1 MNLEEKG
8 FFMKRKLHLLALF
21 IAASVFLTSCS
32 STGSSDS
39 SLTEK
44 ILSAADGVTSAV
56 KEFYQKMPWEAEPE
70 PEGKVP
76 VTIVY
81 TNDIHCQVEGDLGYR
96 SVSLVREALSAAG
109 ERVLLVDSGDHIQGD
124 LIGSLN
130 QGESIIN
137 LMNAAGYDV
146 ACIGNHEFDYGIDR
160 QKELAD
166 MANYPYV
173 CCNLA
178 DKNGELVYE
187 PYQMFTFRNTK
198 VAFIGILTPE
208 TIQSSNPKNFQNTAG
223 KVVYDLY
230 GDETG
235 DRLVNQVQKY
245 VDEARANGADYVIAL
260 AHLGVNEST
269 SPFTSKELIPRL
281 SGIDV
286 VLDGHS
292 HTVMEREE
300 LTDKDGKTVLLTQ
313 TGTKLQNIGILKLG
327 EDGVITNQLVNN
339 ADISEMITNATKE
352 LNVAT
357 RQVVARSEAALLIY
371 DPEEKD
377 EEGNPVRL
385 VRCRETNLGDLCADS
400 LKWAGQSDIGIIN
413 GGNIRVDLPAG
424 DITIGGLAKVQP
436 FANMISVV
444 EMDGAAILD
453 MLEYSVRNVPN
464 ESGGFLQVSGI
475 TFEVNP
481 TVENAVTTDGEKIN
495 ISGERKI
502 QNVMVGDEP
511 LDPDKKYT
519 VTGNDFILLSGGDG
533 YTFLPSRSKVVRESF
548 AIDIDCTIDYLQ
560 NGLNGTVGTEY
571 ADPYG
576 QGRIRM
582 VTGSD
587 EKGAN

>member
-1 MNLEEKG
+1 
-8 FFMKRKLHLLALF
+8 MKRKLRLLALF

-44 ILSAADGVTSAV
+44 ILSATDGITSAV
-56 KEFYQKMPWEAEPE
+56 KEFCQGMPWAAE

-81 TNDIHCQVEGDLGYR
+81 TNDIHCQIEGDLGYR
-96 SVSLVREALSAAG
+96 SVALVREALSAAG
-109 ERVLLVDSGDHIQGD
+109 EQVLLVDSGDHIQGD

-130 QGESIIN
+130 QGESIIE
-137 LMNAAGYDV
+137 LMNTAEYDV
-146 ACIGNHEFDYGIDR
+146 ACIGNHEFDYSIER
-160 QKELAD
+160 QKELVD
-166 MANYPYV
+166 MADYPYV
-173 CCNLA
+173 CCNFA
-178 DKNGELVYE
+178 DKDGKLLYE
-187 PYQMFTFRNTK
+187 PYQMFTFGDTK
-198 VAFIGILTPE
+198 VAIIGILTPE
-208 TIQSSNPKNFQNTAG
+208 TIQSANPKYFVNTAG
-223 KVVYDLY
+223 EMVYDLY

-235 DRLVNQVQKY
+235 DRLVKQVQKF
-245 VDEARANGADYVIAL
+245 VDEARAKGADYVIAL

-281 SGIDV
+281 SGIDA

-300 LTDKDGKTVLLTQ
+300 LKDKDGKTVLLTQ
-313 TGTKLQNIGILKLG
+313 TGTKLQNIGILRLG
-327 EDGVITNQLVNN
+327 EDGVITNRLINN
-339 ADISEMITNATKE
+339 DDISETIKTEAGE
-352 LNVAT
+352 LNAAT
-357 RQVVARSEAALLIY
+357 SQVVARSEAALVIY

-385 VRCRETNLGDLCADS
+385 IRRRETNLGDLCADS
-400 LKWAGQSDIGIIN
+400 LRWAGQSDIGVIN
-413 GGNIRVDLPAG
+413 GGNIRADLPAG
-424 DITIGGLAKVQP
+424 DITIGGMAKVQP

-453 MLEYSVRNVPN
+453 MLEYSVRNAPD

-475 TFEVNP
+475 TFDVDLTVKN
-481 TVENAVTTDGEKIN
+481 TVETDGESLKIT
-495 ISGERKI
+495 GDRKI
-502 QNVMVGDEP
+502 RNVMVGGEP
-511 LDPDKKYT
+511 LDQNKKYT

-533 YTFLPSRSKVVRESF
+533 YAFLPSGSKAIRKSF
-548 AIDIDCTIDYLQ
+548 SIDIDCTIDYLQ

-582 VTGSD
+582 ITGSD
-587 EKGAN
+587 EKDKN